1 MKQFV
6 SILVFAVLLTA
17 CRSTKKIGAAIAK
30 KDTTAQQGIGVAT
43 SPKSDSVAFI
53 GRTLGAVRG
62 HHINFTTFT
71 AKVNIDYK
79 DATNKSYNVNA
90 WVRMYKDSAIWIS
103 ANALLGI
110 EAIRALI
117 TKDSVKI
124 LDKLN
129 KVYTARSMEYLQ
141 DVTDLPLDL
150 PTMQDLL
157 LGNPIYLDSAVAYG
171 RAPGA
176 VTLLSLGE
184 WFKHLLTLNEGDL
197 TLQHSRIDDLDPTA
211 NRTAELDYREY
222 ETKKGFP
229 FSTKRRILLSVAK
242 KLDVQLD
249 FKQYEF
255 GGTVSFPFPNTKNYK
270 TN

>member
-1 MKQFV
+1 MKQLLSV
-6 SILVFAVLLTA
+6 LVLVVLLSA
-17 CRSTKKIGAAIAK
+17 CRSTKKIGAAISK
-30 KDTTAQQGIGVAT
+30 KDTTAQQVVGVPS
-43 SPKSDSVAFI
+43 SPKSDSIAYI
-53 GRTLGAVRG
+53 SRTLSTLRG
-62 HHINFTTFT
+62 HQINFTTFT

-79 DATNKSYNVNA
+79 DAADKNYNVNA
-90 WVRMYKDSAIWIS
+90 TVRMYKDSAIWIS

-110 EAIRALI
+110 EALRALI

-171 RAPGA
+171 QAPGA
-176 VTLLSLGE
+176 VTLVSVGE
-184 WFKHLLTLNEGDL
+184 WFKHLLTLNEKDL
-197 TLQHSRIDDLDPTA
+197 TLQHGRIDDLDPTA
-211 NRTAELDYREY
+211 NRTAELDYSDY

-229 FSTKRRILLSVAK
+229 FATKRRILLSVAK
-242 KLDVQLD
+242 KLDVRLD
-249 FKQYEF
+249 FRQYDF
-255 GGTVSFPFPNTKNYK
+255 GGTVSFPFNVPKNYK